1 MHSPTLTAHATVLG
15 VILGTAAYM
24 APEQAKG
31 KVVDRRADI
40 WAFGAVL
47 YEVLSGQRAFK
58 GEDISDTLA
67 AVLRQDIDWTAL
79 PASTPASVRRLL
91 ARCLDRDIRRRL
103 RDIGEA
109 RILLDDPATGESGD
123 ARGVPVLA
131 PLQPLW
137 RRAIPAMLAAIVTG
151 VLVGGA
157 WFVSLRPSTPLAVT
171 RFSLSL
177 PEGQVFSAIA
187 SPRRLI
193 ALSPDG
199 TQMAFVGYPSRLYI
213 RSMSQLDV
221 KAVQGIEGFTG
232 VSDPVFSP
240 DGQWVAFYAFADQT
254 LKKITVAG
262 GAPVTICPA
271 ESPFGISWDRDAIVF
286 GQGSK
291 GIMRVSANG
300 GQPAVLVG
308 VNEGEAAHGPQVLPG
323 GQHVLFTLATGT
335 GPGRWDNAHIVVQSL
350 ASGER
355 KTLIVGGSDARYL
368 PTGHLVYAVG
378 GTVFAVAFDA
388 RRLELRSGPVPMVE
402 GVRRAAGLAGGGTTG
417 AAHFSVSSTGSLA
430 YIPGPVSASPG
441 LMDVVLGDRT
451 GGIERLKIAPGQY
464 LMPRAS
470 PDGTRIAIGTDDGK
484 EAIIYT
490 FDLTGTGTMQ
500 RLTFGG
506 NNRFPVWSSDS
517 NHVAFQSDREG
528 DLAIFWQTAD
538 GKEPAKRLTKPESG
552 SSHVPESWSPKGDR
566 LLFSISKG
574 PDVWLWTFWLDE
586 GKATPFG
593 DVHSSNPIGAVF
605 SPDGRWVAYTSTERS
620 LSTVYVQPFPA
631 TGAKFQLFA
640 KGDNPHEVVWSPD
653 GKALFYNPRPGGF
666 ESVSVTTEPTF
677 TFGNAVA
684 VPKGFQLG
692 PAISRRAYDITPGGK
707 FVGLIATGQQSASD
721 ITAAAQIQVVLNWAE
736 ELKRLVP
743 MK

>member
-1 MHSPTLTAHATVLG
+1 
-15 VILGTAAYM
+15 
-24 APEQAKG
+24 
-31 KVVDRRADI
+31 
-40 WAFGAVL
+40 
-47 YEVLSGQRAFK
+47 
-58 GEDISDTLA
+58 
-67 AVLRQDIDWTAL
+67 
-79 PASTPASVRRLL
+79 L
-91 ARCLDRDIRRRL
+91 ARCLERDVRRRL

-109 RILLDDPATGESGD
+109 RIVLDDPATLATGD
-123 ARGVPVLA
+123 VRGVPVFA

-137 RRAIPAMLAAIVTG
+137 RRAIPVVLAAIVSG
-151 VLVGGA
+151 MLIGGA
-157 WFVSLRPSTPLAVT
+157 WYVSLRPSTPLAVT

-199 TQMAFVGYPSRLYI
+199 TLMVYVGYASRLYI

-221 KAVQGIEGFTG
+221 KAVRGIEGYTG

-240 DGQWVAFYAFADQT
+240 DGQWVAFFAFADQT

-271 ESPFGISWDRDAIVF
+271 ENPFGISWGRDAIVF

-291 GIMRVSANG
+291 GIMRVSPNG
-300 GQPAVLVG
+300 GQPSVLVS
-308 VNEGEAAHGPQVLPG
+308 VKEGEAAYGPQVLPD

-335 GPGRWDNAHIVVQSL
+335 SSGRWDNAQIVVQSL

-355 KTLIVGGSDARYL
+355 KILIEGGSDARYL
-368 PTGHLVYAVG
+368 PTGHLVYALG
-378 GTVFAVAFDA
+378 GSVFAVAFDV
-388 RRLELRSGPVPMVE
+388 RRLELRGGPVPMVE
-402 GVRRAAGLAGGGTTG
+402 GVRRTTGGTTG
-417 AAHFSVSSTGSLA
+417 AAQFSVSSTGSLV
-430 YIPGPVSASPG
+430 YVPGPVSASSG
-441 LMDVVLGDRT
+441 LLDIVLADRN
-451 GGIERLKIAPGQY
+451 GGTEPLKIPPGPY
-464 LMPRAS
+464 LMPRVS
-470 PDGTRIAIGTDDGK
+470 PDGTRIAFGTDDGK
-484 EAIIYT
+484 EGIIYT
-490 FDLTGTGTMQ
+490 FGLTGTGAMQ

-517 NHVAFQSDREG
+517 HHVAFQSDREG

-538 GKEPAKRLTKPESG
+538 GKEPPKRLTKPDSG

-566 LLFSISKG
+566 FLFSITKG
-574 PDVWLWTFWLDE
+574 FDVSLWAFSLEE

-605 SPDGRWVAYTSTERS
+605 SPDGRWVAYTGTERS

-631 TGAKFQLFA
+631 TGAKFQLLA

-666 ESVSVTTEPTF
+666 ESVSITTEPSF

-684 VPKGFQLG
+684 VPKKFQLG
-692 PAISRRAYDITPGGK
+692 PANARRAYDITPGGK
-707 FVGLIATGQQSASD
+707 FVGLIPTGQTASGPIID
-721 ITAAAQIQVVLNWAE
+721 PQIQVVLNWTE

-743 MK
+743 VK